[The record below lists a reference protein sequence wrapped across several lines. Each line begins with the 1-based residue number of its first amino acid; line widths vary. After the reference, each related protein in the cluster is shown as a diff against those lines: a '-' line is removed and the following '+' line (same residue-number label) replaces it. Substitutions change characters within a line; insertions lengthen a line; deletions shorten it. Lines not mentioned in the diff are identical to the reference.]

1 LREIQASTF
10 TRQKYQLIRMTQE
23 ADFATLLLTE
33 FRFERLSDSR
43 VPKDQLW
50 MNSKKQIA
58 VIAPEQ
64 MLSAFEVLIQ
74 STPDLHLLASAT
86 SLETL
91 EGLLAKQTPDVILIY
106 LAREFESGSGEL
118 AYEKIDQLKSTWSE
132 VPCIVIVK
140 YASQVEKAKE
150 TGADI
155 ALIEGVNAERLLA
168 AIEGKTSA

>member
-50 MNSKKQIA
+50 MNSKKQI
-58 VIAPEQ
+58 
-64 MLSAFEVLIQ
+64 
-74 STPDLHLLASAT
+74 TPDLHLLASAT

-91 EGLLAKQTPDVILIY
+91 EGLLAEQTPDVILIY
-106 LAREFESGSGEL
+106 LAREIESGYGEL
-118 AYEKIDQLKSTWSE
+118 AYEKIDQLKSNWSDI
-132 VPCIVIVK
+132 PCIVIVK
-140 YASQVEKAKE
+140 YASQIEMAKE